1 MLGIS
6 KNLPECHVIGK
17 RLKYPRI
24 SQKITKMPLAALVDH
39 ARLLLAA
46 MKFSSEI
53 SGQRMVDSG
62 RSEGEDSDEGGLDG
76 R

>member
-1 MLGIS
+1 M
-6 KNLPECHVIGK
+6 
-17 RLKYPRI
+17 
-24 SQKITKMPLAALVDH
+24 AH

-46 MKFSSEI
+46 AKFSGEI

-62 RSEGEDSDEGGLDG
+62 RSEGEDSIEGGLDG

>member
-1 MLGIS
+1 
-6 KNLPECHVIGK
+6 
-17 RLKYPRI
+17 
-24 SQKITKMPLAALVDH
+24 MPLAALMDH

-46 MKFSSEI
+46 RKFSSEI

-62 RSEGEDSDEGGLDG
+62 RSEGEYSDEGGLDD